1 MSDPSPRPP
10 LPTIQNSTITCCMP
24 WLAGRRKDGAYVLET
39 DEYAIIMSGDDL
51 RRWAENV
58 LEQLDAD
65 AAREG

>member
-1 MSDPSPRPP
+1 M
-10 LPTIQNSTITCCMP
+10 
-24 WLAGRRKDGAYVLET
+24 LET